1 MEIEEM
7 SETTAGT
14 KRKIPIGIV
23 LVLLILVLV
32 LAVAPWRGLF
42 SGGGS
47 VNATQTITEPLTE
60 TVTVTEN
67 AQTGTS
73 NQLLEYCFS
82 PGADC
87 ASVVTKWID
96 RAKVSVHVL
105 IYDFTLDRIG
115 DAVVR
120 AKNRGVDVRIVLEA
134 DNAKG
139 SGSEYAYLK
148 SSGVQIR
155 LDTNPALMHD
165 KIAIIDGLYVITGSF
180 NWTNAANSNH
190 NDNLVV
196 LRDQTW
202 AQAFEQQFTLIW
214 SQATP

>member
-1 MEIEEM
+1 M
-7 SETTAGT
+7 
-14 KRKIPIGIV
+14 
-23 LVLLILVLV
+23 LILLVLV
-32 LAVAPWRGLF
+32 VVVAVGPWRGPF
-42 SGGGS
+42 SGAGT
-47 VNATQTITEPLTE
+47 VNVTRTLTEPFTE

-73 NQLLEYCFS
+73 NQLLKYCFS
-82 PGADC
+82 PGGDC
-87 ASVVTKWID
+87 GSVVTRWID
-96 RAKVSVHVL
+96 RARVSVHVL
-105 IYDFTLDRIG
+105 IYDFTLNKIG
-115 DAVVR
+115 DPVMR
-120 AKNRGVDVRIVLEA
+120 AKNRGVDVRMVLEA

-139 SGSEYAYLK
+139 SGSEYARLK

-165 KIAIIDGLYVITGSF
+165 KIAIIDGLYVIIGSF
-180 NWTNAANSNH
+180 NWTNAVNSHH

>member
-1 MEIEEM
+1 M
-7 SETTAGT
+7 
-14 KRKIPIGIV
+14 
-23 LVLLILVLV
+23 
-32 LAVAPWRGLF
+32 
-42 SGGGS
+42 
-47 VNATQTITEPLTE
+47 
-60 TVTVTEN
+60 
-67 AQTGTS
+67 
-73 NQLLEYCFS
+73 
-82 PGADC
+82 
-87 ASVVTKWID
+87 
-96 RAKVSVHVL
+96 
-105 IYDFTLDRIG
+105 
-115 DAVVR
+115 R

-134 DNAKG
+134 ENAEG
-139 SGSEYAYLK
+139 SGSEYARLK

-180 NWTNAANSNH
+180 NWTNAANSHH